1 MDEAEQRRIDAG
13 NAIDLKWLRSFVV
26 VAEEA
31 SFTRAASRV
40 HVAQP
45 GVSAQVRRL
54 ESELGQQLLDRSG
67 RSVRLTEVGSAV
79 LPFAR
84 AALDAVANAR
94 LAVDELAGL
103 VRGQITVGMVSG
115 CALPVLAELLA
126 GFHDLYPGVAI
137 TLTEGN
143 SDRLVELL
151 RDGQLD
157 LALIG
162 SAGAA
167 APGVDTAV
175 IVAEELVAAVDP
187 GHPLADSG
195 AITVGALRGVPLVS
209 LPCGTGVRAALD
221 AACAEA
227 GFAPRIVFEASA
239 LPMVVRLAALGL
251 GLAVV
256 PASAVPPVTGDA
268 GTGDAGTGDAGAGN
282 AGTGNAPR
290 ILRITDPQLRSRL
303 ELAWNSAP
311 SANPAARVLI
321 EHARTLV
328 GRRPLRRRQGPGH
341 RPRQGRQELPT
352 GIVVRVYLRDTRPP
366 NFSPLVN
373 SFRQVPAS
381 SRVSPAKCGK
391 FASGN
396 SPVWSTST
404 SRCTR

>member
-1 MDEAEQRRIDAG
+1 MDDTDQRRIDAG
-13 NAIDLKWLRSFVV
+13 NDIDLKWLRSFVV

-45 GVSAQVRRL
+45 GVGAQVRRL

-67 RSVRLTEVGSAV
+67 RSVRLTEAGSAV

-103 VRGQITVGMVSG
+103 VRGQVTVGMVSG

-126 GFHDLYPGVAI
+126 GFHDRYPGVAI
-137 TLTEGN
+137 TLTEDN

-162 SAGAA
+162 SAGTGDEA
-167 APGVDTAV
+167 APGVDTVV
-175 IVAEELVAAVDP
+175 IVAEELVAAVNP

-268 GTGDAGTGDAGAGN
+268 GTGDAGTGDAGTGDAGAGD

-290 ILRITDPQLRSRL
+290 MLR
-303 ELAWNSAP
+303 
-311 SANPAARVLI
+311 
-321 EHARTLV
+321 
-328 GRRPLRRRQGPGH
+328 
-341 RPRQGRQELPT
+341 
-352 GIVVRVYLRDTRPP
+352 
-366 NFSPLVN
+366 
-373 SFRQVPAS
+373 
-381 SRVSPAKCGK
+381 
-391 FASGN
+391 
-396 SPVWSTST
+396 
-404 SRCTR
+404 